1 MAGVAGPL
9 RQFPGKVTSDVSRS
23 SVPPRVVPSLEDVL
37 AGGARPSSARVGSPV
52 SERPVARD
60 APVRTGRA
68 RGLVMAERMGV
79 AFGTMSCWHEGAV
92 APDGNR
98 GASRIWL
105 VSQGYVCPAA
115 ASMTGEAGPH
125 PPANSSRAPG
135 VAESVQLE
143 LADAVHR
150 ATVAERVVAR
160 RDARI
165 ADLLDR
171 LADRNAT
178 LQAKDDA
185 LDALRVTLQ
194 TLRHAAG
201 PRPRVIRATA
211 SPPPRTPKPYR
222 PWTSAPQRLWT
233 WLLGNA

>member
-1 MAGVAGPL
+1 MA
-9 RQFPGKVTSDVSRS
+9 RN
-23 SVPPRVVPSLEDVL
+23 
-37 AGGARPSSARVGSPV
+37 
-52 SERPVARD
+52 
-60 APVRTGRA
+60 APVKGGRA
-68 RGLVMAERMGV
+68 SGLVMAERKGV
-79 AFGTMSCWHEGAV
+79 ALGTLCCWHEGAV

-98 GASRIWL
+98 GGSRIWL
-105 VSQGYVCPAA
+105 VSQGYVRPAA
-115 ASMTGEAGPH
+115 STTGDAGPH
-125 PPANSSRAPG
+125 PPATSSAAQPG
-135 VAESVQLE
+135 GAESMQLE

-201 PRPRVIRATA
+201 PRPRVIRASA
-211 SPPPRTPKPYR
+211 SPPPRPPKPFR
-222 PWTSAPQRLWT
+222 SRASVPQRLWS